1 MEVGKGE
8 HNLIAHCI
16 MERLVEIILG
26 IHILASI
33 AAADSVDQ
41 TGRALVD
48 MTAALSEGRD
58 DIAKVHL
65 RGSRSHKLHATRSAS
80 SLAPSISSPTDQH
93 KMPFIIANVHPACN
107 VTETTTNTGAQGRGD
122 KN

>member
-8 HNLIAHCI
+8 HDLIAHCI
-16 MERLVEIILG
+16 MEHLVEIILG
-26 IHILASI
+26 IHILGSI

-41 TGRALVD
+41 TGRSLVD

-58 DIAKVHL
+58 EIAKV
-65 RGSRSHKLHATRSAS
+65 RQSLHPQTSTKCHS
-80 SLAPSISSPTDQH
+80 SLPTFTPPATLRKRRPTLEHKGGEQSS
-93 KMPFIIANVHPACN
+93 N
-107 VTETTTNTGAQGRGD
+107 